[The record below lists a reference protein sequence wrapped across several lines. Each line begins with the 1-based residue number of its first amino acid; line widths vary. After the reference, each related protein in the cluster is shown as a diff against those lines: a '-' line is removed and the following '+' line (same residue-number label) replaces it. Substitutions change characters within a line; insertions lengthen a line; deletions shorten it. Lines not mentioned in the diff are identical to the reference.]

1 MKRLSSKE
9 LQITGTAVAVLLVGL
24 VVFLIG
30 GEPQTNNNDL
40 DKSLSGEEVYPID
53 INNASVETLVLLP
66 GIGPT
71 KANAIVEYREENDF
85 FTDTQQLTNVKGIGE
100 ATLNN
105 IREFVVCYI
114 DSTETKNKKQ
124 NELIDINMATTDQL
138 QTLPGIGPEKSQAII
153 DYRKNSGPFIHIDDL
168 TKVKGIGETTLDNI
182 KDLIY
187 VKEIETNK
195 ALKESSQTKININT
209 AGISVLKKLP
219 GIGDVLAKRILEY
232 RDQVGQFSSREE
244 IMNVKGIG
252 EKTYESIKELITF

>member
-1 MKRLSSKE
+1 MKRLSPKE
-9 LQITGTAVAVLLVGL
+9 LQIAGTAIAVLLVGL

-30 GEPQTNNNDL
+30 GEPQPNSNDL
-40 DKSLSGEEVYPID
+40 DKSLSGKEVYPID
-53 INNASVETLVLLP
+53 INSASVDTLVLLP

-85 FTDTQQLTNVKGIGE
+85 FSDIQELTNVKGIGE

-114 DSTETKNKKQ
+114 DNTEIKSKIK

-153 DYRKNSGPFIHIDDL
+153 DYRQNSGPFIHIDDL
-168 TKVKGIGETTLDNI
+168 TKVKGIGDATLNNI

-187 VKEIETNK
+187 VEETETNK
-195 ALKESSQTKININT
+195 ALRKSSHTKININT
-209 AGISVLKKLP
+209 AGVSELKRLP
-219 GIGDVLAKRILEY
+219 GIGDVLAKRIVEY

>member
-1 MKRLSSKE
+1 MKRLSPKE
-9 LQITGTAVAVLLVGL
+9 LQIAGTVIAVLMVGL

-30 GEPQTNNNDL
+30 GEPQPNNNKL

-53 INNASVETLVLLP
+53 INSASADTLVSLP

-71 KANAIVEYREENDF
+71 KANAIVEYREENGF
-85 FTDTQQLTNVKGIGE
+85 FSVTQELTNVKGIGE
-100 ATLNN
+100 ATLNS

-114 DSTETKNKKQ
+114 DNTEIKNKVQ
-124 NELIDINMATTDQL
+124 NELIDINMATIDQL

-153 DYRKNSGPFIHIDDL
+153 DYRQNSGPFIHIHDL
-168 TKVKGIGETTLDNI
+168 TKVKGIGNATLNNI
-182 KDLIY
+182 KNLIY
-187 VKEIETNK
+187 VKETETNK
-195 ALKESSQTKININT
+195 ALRESRNTKININT
-209 AGISVLKKLP
+209 AGISELKGLP

-244 IMNVKGIG
+244 IMNVNGIG